1 MCMPVSTRHFF
12 ACFRAKDVCQ
22 PGQPFPPLSIICV
35 LYFCIFGA
43 NAKIQNTNSNAKA
56 QDCSRRILLLRY
68 LFKSRVSA
76 THVIR
81 VDLSKESLQS
91 LKARSVQ
98 QPSPSPTLRPWLN
111 ALQCIGAL
119 VILKKNQMQS
129 LMKELCWIRQSETG
143 SIGNLSPMQR
153 EGNLGFWRSKDI
165 LSSASILPWGVDL
178 EILPCKQMSVEC

>member
-1 MCMPVSTRHFF
+1 MGNFGYGQEGLTRNTRDLVWHGEGYGWSVYVRMPLSTRHFF
-12 ACFRAKDVCQ
+12 VCFRVKDVCQ

-68 LFKSRVSA
+68 LFKSCVSA

-98 QPSPSPTLRPWLN
+98 QPSPSPTLRPWIN
-111 ALQCIGAL
+111 ALQCIGGL
-119 VILKKNQMQS
+119 VILKKN
-129 LMKELCWIRQSETG
+129 
-143 SIGNLSPMQR
+143 
-153 EGNLGFWRSKDI
+153 
-165 LSSASILPWGVDL
+165 
-178 EILPCKQMSVEC
+178 

>member
-1 MCMPVSTRHFF
+1 MDGLCMPVSTRHFF

-22 PGQPFPPLSIICV
+22 LGQNFPPLSIICL

-68 LFKSRVSA
+68 LFKSRVLA

-98 QPSPSPTLRPWLN
+98 QPSPTLRPWIN
-111 ALQCIGAL
+111 ALQCIGGL

-129 LMKELCWIRQSETG
+129 LMKDLCWIQ
-143 SIGNLSPMQR
+143 LSV
-153 EGNLGFWRSKDI
+153 L
-165 LSSASILPWGVDL
+165 L
-178 EILPCKQMSVEC
+178 